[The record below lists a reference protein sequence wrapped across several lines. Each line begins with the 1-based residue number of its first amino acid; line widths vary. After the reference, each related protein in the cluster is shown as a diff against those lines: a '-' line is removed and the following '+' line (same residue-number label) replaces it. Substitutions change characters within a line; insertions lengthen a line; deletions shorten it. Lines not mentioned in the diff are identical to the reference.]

1 MRSDRSDWPEERS
14 ERERTNATAP
24 VPTAPTA
31 PTAKPSAEIIR
42 LFAAAG
48 RAVLSPA
55 ALADEAELTARGEP
69 LP

>member
-1 MRSDRSDWPEERS
+1 VIIAGGCGEWMAWPGPAGI
-14 ERERTNATAP
+14 TYADGTAEHHACR
-24 VPTAPTA
+24 VW
-31 PTAKPSAEIIR
+31 
-42 LFAAAG
+42 AAAG